1 MVACLGDPFCGVGVG
16 VVETVV
22 GGAFDSE
29 AASRQAGGAEM
40 GSASDVNRSDEVVE
54 AAYAAVRP

>member
-1 MVACLGDPFCGVGVG
+1 M
-16 VVETVV
+16 ETVV